1 MKLGINIIPVMP
13 LSEIIEIIQAA
24 ESIGYEYCLVA
35 DEGMTPDVWVT
46 LGLAASKTKNIFLG
60 PVTNGYTRHPAV
72 TAIASATLN
81 QGSNG
86 RAILVLVAGG
96 SIVMDTF
103 KIQREKPLK
112 VVRDSIN
119 ICRKIWS
126 GESFDY
132 EGEYFSLKNAK
143 MELPS
148 QNIPIWIAA
157 RGEQMLKLAGRM
169 ADGVLL
175 MVKSDIGPAVKLID
189 QFENHPLRIYMDR
202 MAYTEQMIEDATHL
216 FPYVLKDT
224 PERQLSGFLNQHEI
238 TQLKSALEIGGTNAV
253 AKLITKDM
261 IKRYKVAGSPS
272 ECSLI
277 LNQLKNDHQLDIFV
291 LNITTAGLQKNIN
304 MLSDV
309 YSIVKENN
317 Q

>member
-1 MKLGINIIPVMP
+1 MKIGINIIPIMP
-13 LSEIIEIIQAA
+13 LSEIIEIIKAA

-46 LGLAASKTKNIFLG
+46 LGLAAHETHKIFLG

-72 TAIASATLN
+72 TAIATATLN

-96 SIVMDTF
+96 SVVMDTF
-103 KIQREKPLK
+103 MIQREKPLK
-112 VVRDSIN
+112 VVKDCIN
-119 ICRKIWS
+119 ICRSLWS
-126 GESFDY
+126 GKPFNF

-157 RGEQMLKLAGRM
+157 RGEQMLKLAGLM

-175 MVKSDIGPAVKLID
+175 MVKSDIGPALKLVD

-202 MAYTEQMIEDATHL
+202 IAYTEQMIEDATHL

-238 TQLKSALEIGGTNAV
+238 GQLKSALDTGGTDAV

-277 LNQLKNDHQLDIFV
+277 LNQLKNDHKLDMFV
-291 LNITTAGLQKNIN
+291 LNITTGDLQKNIS

-309 YSIVKENN
+309 YSIVKESA
-317 Q
+317 

>member
-13 LSEIIEIIQAA
+13 ISEIIEIIQAA
-24 ESIGYEYCLVA
+24 ESIGYEYCLLA
-35 DEGMTPDVWVT
+35 DEGMTADVWVT
-46 LGLAASKTKNIFLG
+46 LGLAAHETKNIYLG
-60 PVTNGYTRHPAV
+60 PVTNGYTRHPAI
-72 TAIASATLN
+72 TAIATATLN
-81 QGSNG
+81 QISNS

-103 KIQREKPLK
+103 MMNREKPLK
-112 VVRDSIN
+112 VVKDSIN
-119 ICRKIWS
+119 ICRRIWS
-126 GESFDY
+126 GESFDF

-175 MVKSDIGPAVKLID
+175 MVKSDIGPAVKLVD

-202 MAYTEQMIEDATHL
+202 IAYTEKMIEDATHL

-224 PERQLSGFLNQHEI
+224 PERQLSGFLNQYEI
-238 TQLKSALEIGGTNAV
+238 TQLKSALETGGTDAV

-277 LNQLKNDHQLDIFV
+277 LNQLKNDHQLDMFV
-291 LNITTAGLQKNIN
+291 LNITTGGLQTNLN

-309 YSIVKENN
+309 YTIAQDNA
-317 Q
+317 

>member
-13 LSEIIEIIQAA
+13 ISEIIEIIQAA
-24 ESIGYEYCLVA
+24 ESIGYEYCLLA
-35 DEGMTPDVWVT
+35 DEGMTADVWVT
-46 LGLAASKTKNIFLG
+46 LGLAAHETKNIYLG

-72 TAIASATLN
+72 TAIATATLN
-81 QGSNG
+81 QISNN

-103 KIQREKPLK
+103 MMKREKPLK

-119 ICRKIWS
+119 ICRRIWS
-126 GESFDY
+126 GESFDF
-132 EGEYFSLKNAK
+132 EGDYFSLKNAK

-175 MVKSDIGPAVKLID
+175 MVKSDIGPAVKLVD

-202 MAYTEQMIEDATHL
+202 IAYTEKMIEDATHL
-216 FPYVLKDT
+216 FPFVLKDT
-224 PERQLSGFLNQHEI
+224 PERQLSGFLNQYEI
-238 TQLKSALEIGGTNAV
+238 TQLKSALETGGTDAV

-277 LNQLKNDHQLDIFV
+277 LNQLKNDHQLDMFV
-291 LNITTAGLQKNIN
+291 LNITTGGLQTNIN

-309 YSIVKENN
+309 YSIAQDNA
-317 Q
+317 

>member
-24 ESIGYEYCLVA
+24 ESIGFEYCLVA

-46 LGLAASKTKNIFLG
+46 LGLAAHETKNIFLG
-60 PVTNGYTRHPAV
+60 PVTNCYTRHPAV
-72 TAIASATLN
+72 TAIATATLN

-103 KIQREKPLK
+103 LMKREKPLK
-112 VVRDSIN
+112 VVKDSID
-119 ICRKIWS
+119 ICRRIWS
-126 GESFDY
+126 GESFDF

-148 QNIPIWIAA
+148 QSIPIWIAA

-169 ADGVLL
+169 ADGVML
-175 MVKSDIGPAVKLID
+175 MVKSDIGPAVKLVD
-189 QFENHPLRIYMDR
+189 QFENQPLRIYMDR
-202 MAYTEQMIEDATHL
+202 IAYTEQMIEDATHL

-238 TQLKSALEIGGTNAV
+238 SQLKSALESGGTNAV
-253 AKLITKDM
+253 AKLISKDM

-277 LNQLKNDHQLDIFV
+277 LNQMKNDHKLDMFV
-291 LNITTAGLQKNIN
+291 LNITTGCLQKNIS

-309 YSIVKENN
+309 YSIVKESTK
-317 Q
+317 

>member
-13 LSEIIEIIQAA
+13 LTEIIEIIQAA
-24 ESIGYEYCLVA
+24 EAIGYEYCLVA

-46 LGLAASKTKNIFLG
+46 LGLAARETKNIFLG

-72 TAIASATLN
+72 SAIATATLN

-103 KIQREKPLK
+103 MIQREKPLK
-112 VVRDSIN
+112 VVKDCIN
-119 ICRKIWS
+119 ICRSLWS
-126 GESFDY
+126 GESFNF

-148 QNIPIWIAA
+148 HNIPIWIAA

-169 ADGVLL
+169 ADGVML
-175 MVKSDIGPAVKLID
+175 MVKSDIGPAVKLVD
-189 QFENHPLRIYMDR
+189 QFENQPLRIYMDR
-202 MAYTEQMIEDATHL
+202 IAYTEQMIEDATHL
-216 FPYVLKDT
+216 FPYVLK
-224 PERQLSGFLNQHEI
+224 QLNGFLNQHEI
-238 TQLKSALEIGGTNAV
+238 TQLKSALETGGTDAV

-277 LNQLKNDHQLDIFV
+277 LKQLKNHHKLDMFV
-291 LNITTAGLQKNIN
+291 LNITTGGLQKNLS

-309 YSIVKENN
+309 YSIAKEIT
-317 Q
+317 

>member
-13 LSEIIEIIQAA
+13 ISEIIEIIQAA
-24 ESIGYEYCLVA
+24 ESIGYEYCLLA
-35 DEGMTPDVWVT
+35 DEGMTADVWVT
-46 LGLAASKTKNIFLG
+46 LGLAAHETKNIYLG
-60 PVTNGYTRHPAV
+60 PVTNGYTRHPAI
-72 TAIASATLN
+72 TAIATATLN
-81 QGSNG
+81 QISNS

-103 KIQREKPLK
+103 MMNREKPLK
-112 VVRDSIN
+112 VVKDSIN
-119 ICRKIWS
+119 ICRRIWS
-126 GESFDY
+126 GESFDF

-175 MVKSDIGPAVKLID
+175 MVKSDIGPAIKLVD

-202 MAYTEQMIEDATHL
+202 IAYTEKMIEDATHL

-224 PERQLSGFLNQHEI
+224 PERQLSGFLNQYEI
-238 TQLKSALEIGGTNAV
+238 TQLKSALETGGTDAV

-277 LNQLKNDHQLDIFV
+277 LNQLKNDHQLDMFV
-291 LNITTAGLQKNIN
+291 LNITTGGLQTNLN

-309 YSIVKENN
+309 YTIAQDNA
-317 Q
+317 

>member
-1 MKLGINIIPVMP
+1 MP
-13 LSEIIEIIQAA
+13 LSDIIEIIQVA

-46 LGLAASKTKNIFLG
+46 LGLAARETKNIFLG
-60 PVTNGYTRHPAV
+60 PVTNGYTRHPAI
-72 TAIASATLN
+72 TAIAAATLN

-103 KIQREKPLK
+103 MIQREKPLK
-112 VVRDSIN
+112 VVKDSIN

-126 GESFDY
+126 GESFDF

-175 MVKSDIGPAVKLID
+175 MVKSDIGPAVKLVD
-189 QFENHPLRIYMDR
+189 QFEHQPLRIYMDR
-202 MAYTEQMIEDATHL
+202 IAYTEQMIEDATHL

-224 PERQLSGFLNQHEI
+224 PERQLSGFLNHHEI
-238 TQLKSALEIGGTNAV
+238 TQLKSALESGGTDAV

-277 LNQLKNDHQLDIFV
+277 LNQLKKDHKLDMFV
-291 LNITTAGLQKNIN
+291 LNITTKGLQKNIK

-309 YSIVKENN
+309 YSIVKESNK
-317 Q
+317 

>member
-13 LSEIIEIIQAA
+13 LSEILEIIQVA

-46 LGLAASKTKNIFLG
+46 LGLAARETKKIFLG

-72 TAIASATLN
+72 TAISTATLN

-86 RAILVLVAGG
+86 RAYLVLVAGG

-103 KIQREKPLK
+103 KMQREKPLK
-112 VVRDSIN
+112 VVKDSIN

-175 MVKSDIGPAVKLID
+175 MVKSDIGPALKLVD
-189 QFENHPLRIYMDR
+189 QFENQPLRIYMDR
-202 MAYTEQMIEDATHL
+202 IAYTEQMIEDATHL

-238 TQLKSALEIGGTNAV
+238 TQLKSALEIGGTDAV

-277 LNQLKNDHQLDIFV
+277 LNQLKNDHHLDMFI

-309 YSIVKENN
+309 YSIVKESNK
-317 Q
+317 